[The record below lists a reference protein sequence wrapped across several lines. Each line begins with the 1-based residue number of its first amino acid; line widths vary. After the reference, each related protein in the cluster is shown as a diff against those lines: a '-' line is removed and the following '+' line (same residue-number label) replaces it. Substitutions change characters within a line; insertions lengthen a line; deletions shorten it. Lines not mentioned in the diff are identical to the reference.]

1 MGYNSEAVEY
11 YGYIPDGGEW
21 VLADADGN
29 VLDSVDGA
37 EVAEV
42 SNYQTFTASK
52 PGTYYVKFL
61 IDETLYSSVDD
72 NSIKITN
79 ADLSSTP
86 MLRVNVTETGKDHTC
101 SAGPE
106 HTYSFLPYLT
116 QVASSTVFQY
126 AATPPASATA
136 KCSSIAQY
144 AASC

>member
-72 NSIKITN
+72 NSVKITN

-86 MLRVNVTETGKDHTC
+86 MLKVNVTETGKDHTC
-101 SAGPE
+101 SAGPVE
-106 HTYSFLPYLT
+106 ALRESHLHRARRRSLLLHRMRQTDGCQGDRPT
-116 QVASSTVFQY
+116 
-126 AATPPASATA
+126 
-136 KCSSIAQY
+136 
-144 AASC
+144 